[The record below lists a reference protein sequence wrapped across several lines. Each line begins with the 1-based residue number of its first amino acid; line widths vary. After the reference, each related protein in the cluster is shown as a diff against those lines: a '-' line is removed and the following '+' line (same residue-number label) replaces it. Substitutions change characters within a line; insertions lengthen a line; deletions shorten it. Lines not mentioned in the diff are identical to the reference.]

1 MYRFI
6 YFMASYEYRQYPIFN
21 YLTPT
26 SPKTI
31 KSYIDNF
38 DKSQVVSAGIN
49 LKHKF
54 WGFYTTSLSVI
65 YRQRFESLPTYRGHE
80 MLNKP
85 YWNVYFDNSFELPKG
100 FWLNIEYDYMS
111 QTPSGFVYF
120 NARHLLNVKVGKTFF
135 DKKLY
140 VNLSA
145 NDILGKN
152 EDVSSGTMYN
162 IYANNYN
169 YSDLRSFTLNVVWR
183 FNNYNKRH
191 KNEAAAEE
199 EIRRL

>member
-1 MYRFI
+1 MK
-6 YFMASYEYRQYPIFN
+6 AN
-21 YLTPT
+21 HL
-26 SPKTI
+26 
-31 KSYIDNF
+31 
-38 DKSQVVSAGIN
+38 
-49 LKHKF
+49 
-54 WGFYTTSLSVI
+54 SLND
-65 YRQRFESLPTYRGHE
+65 R
-80 MLNKP
+80 
-85 YWNVYFDNSFELPKG
+85 
-100 FWLNIEYDYMS
+100 
-111 QTPSGFVYF
+111 
-120 NARHLLNVKVGKTFF
+120 FF

-169 YSDLRSFTLNVVWR
+169 YSDLRSLTLNVVWR

>member
-1 MYRFI
+1 
-6 YFMASYEYRQYPIFN
+6 
-21 YLTPT
+21 
-26 SPKTI
+26 
-31 KSYIDNF
+31 
-38 DKSQVVSAGIN
+38 
-49 LKHKF
+49 
-54 WGFYTTSLSVI
+54 
-65 YRQRFESLPTYRGHE
+65 
-80 MLNKP
+80 
-85 YWNVYFDNSFELPKG
+85 
-100 FWLNIEYDYMS
+100 MS

-162 IYANNYN
+162 IYGNNYN
-169 YSDLRSFTLNVVWR
+169 YSDLRSLTLNVIGR

>member
-6 YFMASYEYRQYPIFN
+6 YFMASYEYRQYPIFY

-38 DKSQVVSAGIN
+38 DKSQAVSAGIN

-100 FWLNIEYDYMS
+100 FLLNIEYDYMS

-120 NARHLLNVKVGKTFF
+120 NARHLLNVKAGKTFF

-140 VNLSA
+140 VNLSV

-169 YSDLRSFTLNVVWR
+169 YSDLRSLTLNVVWR